1 VSWSAAAART
11 GANTA
16 ATEAPAINLRSLFSH
31 LGLDEIDMP
40 NLAIKG
46 KLFGGSVIQLDAVSV
61 CPRANAA
68 IAVAADRRV
77 L

>member
-1 VSWSAAAART
+1 
-11 GANTA
+11 
-16 ATEAPAINLRSLFSH
+16 

-46 KLFGGSVIQLDAVSV
+46 KLFGGCVIQLDAVSV
-61 CPRANAA
+61 FPRANAA